1 MAIVLG
7 DLSRDTERFRLAL
20 SEDVTVVDTLQ
31 ALVATVEERPEE
43 ELVIVGADAP
53 LTVATDVAERY
64 RLERPALGVI
74 LLRRRVEVQA
84 MTEAIRAGIRE
95 VVTADDVEALVQ
107 ACTRSL
113 AVSRQLRNQGS
124 RAVESHRGR
133 VVLVFGA
140 KGGSGKTVVA
150 TNLAVAIASL
160 DVGRVCLL
168 DLNLGSGD
176 VGIALQVEPIRT
188 ISDALG
194 MQGGLDRDGLR
205 SLVTPA
211 GDRLDLLL
219 APRQPAD
226 AEFVTTQ
233 LVEEIIGVLAET
245 YDFIVI
251 DSPPVLD
258 DMVLACL
265 DRADS
270 HVLVTTLD
278 ILALR
283 NLKVTLDT
291 LDALGYLRA
300 RRSVVLNRCDTR
312 VGLTAQDIEQ
322 VIGQSIEVRLPSS
335 RDVPSSLNR
344 GVPLVRAN
352 PRHPFSRA
360 IGDLAKRE
368 VRHRGDASTPVAG
381 LPTGTR
387 VPQMQGQGS

>member
-7 DLSRDTERFRLAL
+7 DLSRDAERFRLAL
-20 SEDVTVVDTLQ
+20 SDDVTVVDTLQ
-31 ALVATVEERPEE
+31 SLVAAVEERPEE
-43 ELVIVGADAP
+43 ELVIIGADAP

-64 RLERPALGVI
+64 RLERPTLGVI

-107 ACTRSL
+107 ACSRSL

-124 RAVESHRGR
+124 RTLESRRGR

-150 TNLAVAIASL
+150 TNLAVALASH
-160 DVGRVCLL
+160 DAGRVCLV

-176 VGIALQVEPIRT
+176 VGIAMQVEPLRT

-194 MQGGLDRDGLR
+194 MQGGLDRDGVR

-233 LVEEIIGVLAET
+233 LVEEILGVLAET
-245 YDFIVI
+245 YDFVVI
-251 DSPPVLD
+251 DSPPMLN

-283 NLKVTLDT
+283 SLKVTLDT

-300 RRSVVLNRCDTR
+300 RRHVVLNRCDTR
-312 VGLTAQDIEQ
+312 VGLSAQDIEQ
-322 VIGQSIEVRLPSS
+322 VIGQTIEVRLPSS
-335 RDVPSSLNR
+335 RDVPSSINR
-344 GVPLVRAN
+344 GVPLVRSNA
-352 PRHPFSRA
+352 RHPFSRA
-360 IGDLAKRE
+360 ISDLAKRE
-368 VRHRGDASTPVAG
+368 VRQRGEASASVPAG
-381 LPTGTR
+381 STSAR
-387 VPQMQGQGS
+387 VHEMQGQGS